1 MLQSYGLVSYS
12 KQEDLLLLGVI
23 FPYFHFMKTYQL
35 LTASDAWSIKKMRAK
50 AEALMNE
57 KVAEGYEINFVT
69 FGYNMWMMPT
79 LYITVSK

>member
-1 MLQSYGLVSYS
+1 
-12 KQEDLLLLGVI
+12 
-23 FPYFHFMKTYQL
+23 MKTYQV
-35 LTASDAWSIKKMRAK
+35 LTASDAWSIQKMRAK
-50 AEALMNE
+50 AETLMNE

>member
-1 MLQSYGLVSYS
+1 
-12 KQEDLLLLGVI
+12 
-23 FPYFHFMKTYQL
+23 MKKFELHTV
-35 LTASDAWSIKKMRAK
+35 SDAWSIKKMRSK
-50 AEALMNE
+50 AEARMNE

>member
-1 MLQSYGLVSYS
+1 
-12 KQEDLLLLGVI
+12 
-23 FPYFHFMKTYQL
+23 MKKFEL
-35 LTASDAWSIKKMRAK
+35 HIVSDAWSIKKMRAK

>member
-1 MLQSYGLVSYS
+1 MTRYDSIQPTLV
-12 KQEDLLLLGVI
+12 
-23 FPYFHFMKTYQL
+23 FPYLSNMKKFELHTV
-35 LTASDAWSIKKMRAK
+35 SDAWSIKKMRAK

-57 KVAEGYEINFVT
+57 KVAQGYEINFVT

>member
-1 MLQSYGLVSYS
+1 MLLP
-12 KQEDLLLLGVI
+12 GVI
-23 FPYFHFMKTYQL
+23 TPYFHLMKNYQL
-35 LTASDAWSIKKMRAK
+35 LTVSDAWSIQKMRAK
-50 AEALMNE
+50 AENMMNE